1 MKACR
6 LSNGVF
12 AGEAGVDQPVAGFHV
27 ALLASRQLAGG
38 MFRCL
43 RGQRSVP
50 GDHDAI
56 LASKTFQDIGHND
69 LAHRAR
75 LPASA
80 AETWRAVTKIS
91 LVKEEPASPISFLTP
106 DAP

>member
-1 MKACR
+1 MGSHRR
-6 LSNGVF
+6 LDNHANLRSQSGRGLGARHSKMLTQETTDF
-12 AGEAGVDQPVAGFHV
+12 
-27 ALLASRQLAGG
+27 SRD
-38 MFRCL
+38 
-43 RGQRSVP
+43 P
-50 GDHDAI
+50 Y
-56 LASKTFQDIGHND
+56 KTFQGIGHND
-69 LAHRAR
+69 LAHQAR